1 MTEVIG
7 VNNNTK
13 NNEDNIKRNKDK
25 KKNINNREEYGYGY
39 DLSVADLK
47 VLGQNDETKKTIEM
61 MGNKMI
67 MLSGIYRF

>member
-25 KKNINNREEYGYGY
+25 KKNIKNREEYGYGY

-47 VLGQNDETKKTIEM
+47 VLGQNDETKKNNRND
-61 MGNKMI
+61 GK
-67 MLSGIYRF
+67 